1 MAKAKLSLNEYYQQH
16 QLERQSKR
24 SPFVLRFTEWS
35 GYDGLV
41 LVVKERIEPE
51 ARGEELVVKRAKTV
65 ERGHLYGEALR
76 QCLPVLKRMV
86 DGVNDSS
93 GVPLELTRFFNQDG
107 LKLTNIN
114 LPLDLEAGAKLSLF
128 FRLQTNVKDA
138 DRIELLGRRI
148 DRFSREEAAYWLA
161 KVTTPDA
168 DMRRFAIR
176 GLRIFLC
183 GDGNKDAGISRL
195 LNKLRAK

>member
-1 MAKAKLSLNEYYQQH
+1 MAKAKLALKDYYQEH
-16 QLERQSKR
+16 QLERQAR
-24 SPFVLRFTEWS
+24 HSPFLLRFTQWAGYS
-35 GYDGLV
+35 GPV

-51 ARGEELVVKRAKTV
+51 ARGEEVTIKRAKTV
-65 ERGHLYGEALR
+65 ERGHLYGPALR

-86 DGVNDSS
+86 DGVTDNS
-93 GVPLELTRFFNQDG
+93 GIPLELTRFFTQEG
-107 LKLTNIN
+107 LKLEQLN
-114 LPLDLEAGAKLSLF
+114 LPLDNEAGAKAALF
-128 FRLQTNVKDA
+128 FKLQTNVKDA

-161 KVTTPDA
+161 KITTPDN

-183 GDGNKDAGISRL
+183 GDGSKDAGINRL
-195 LNKLRAK
+195 LTKLRAK